1 MFMNTLN
8 YTTTQMFVS
17 LLKYDCDIV
26 MRHDTE
32 KHPNVVS
39 LRVVRGCINS
49 FIYVVKFYLLF
60 S

>member
-17 LLKYDCDIV
+17 LLKYDCDIA
-26 MRHDTE
+26 MRHDTG
-32 KHPNVVS
+32 KSLNGVS
-39 LRVVRGCINS
+39 LRVVRGSISS